1 MAEYI
6 DRMKVRIAIIDTKWI
21 CDQDE
26 DVAYDM
32 IDSIPSA
39 DVEEVR
45 HGRWLGTHD
54 GLYYSYSCSECG
66 AEALTE
72 EETMHDQVCSAFCP
86 NCGAKMD
93 GWCCSECKTLGS
105 PQWKRC
111 PVCEAKM
118 YGGKENG

>member
-32 IDSIPSA
+32 IDSIPAA
-39 DVEEVR
+39 DVEEVK
-45 HGRWLGTHD
+45 HGHWIEQSAPRWKTW
-54 GLYYSYSCSECG
+54 Y
-66 AEALTE
+66 
-72 EETMHDQVCSAFCP
+72 
-86 NCGAKMD
+86 
-93 GWCCSECKTLGS
+93 CSECKTLGS
-105 PQWKRC
+105 PHWKRC

-118 YGGKENG
+118 DGGKENEIE

>member
-32 IDSIPSA
+32 IDSIPAA

-45 HGRWLGTHD
+45 HGRWMPNGIR
-54 GLYYSYSCSECG
+54 G
-66 AEALTE
+66 
-72 EETMHDQVCSAFCP
+72 DQT
-86 NCGAKMD
+86 
-93 GWCCSECKTLGS
+93 WTCSECKTLGS
-105 PQWKRC
+105 PHWKRC

-118 YGGKENG
+118 IGGKENG

>member
-32 IDSIPSA
+32 IDSIPAA
-39 DVEEVR
+39 DVEEVK
-45 HGRWLGTHD
+45 HGFWVPQILLGERVWD
-54 GLYYSYSCSECG
+54 
-66 AEALTE
+66 
-72 EETMHDQVCSAFCP
+72 
-86 NCGAKMD
+86 
-93 GWCCSECKTLGS
+93 CSECKTLGS
-105 PQWKRC
+105 PHWKRC

-118 YGGKENG
+118 DGVKENG